1 MMEKKMGKKNL
12 DRELEDY
19 ADRLSEELRIEEKTK
34 DDNQLTS
41 EGKKLWY
48 ALRLSKQLHWKG
60 NYCYPNVPTDNEK
73 AQILKKVINNLHY
86 DNKNLF
92 KESDFNEISGRLIRS
107 LNRLNADLGID
118 PYFPKSLDNK
128 IEFIEG
134 ENCILWL
141 GEKDKLL
148 LLANLLFEQKYILK
162 SDEWLE
168 HFDNNALEKIK
179 SEPIDWQKNT
189 YELQHLLRRLKAIDL
204 INYPSSFEKHFTVN
218 GQPLKDL
225 GGGMHEYNKLDKID
239 AILDQIR

>member
-1 MMEKKMGKKNL
+1 MGKKNL

-19 ADRLSEELRIEEKTK
+19 ADRLSEKLINEEKTK

-41 EGKKLWY
+41 EGKKLWS

-128 IEFIEG
+128 IEFLEG

>member
-12 DRELEDY
+12 DKELEDY
-19 ADRLSEELRIEEKTK
+19 ADRLSEKLINEEKTK

-41 EGKKLWY
+41 EGKKLWS

>member
-1 MMEKKMGKKNL
+1 MKEKKMGKKNL

-19 ADRLSEELRIEEKTK
+19 ADRLSEKLINEEKTK

-48 ALRLSKQLHWKG
+48 ALRLSKQLNWKG

>member
-1 MMEKKMGKKNL
+1 MGKKNL

>member
-1 MMEKKMGKKNL
+1 MGKKDL
-12 DRELEDY
+12 DKELEDY

-48 ALRLSKQLHWKG
+48 ALRLSNQLHWKG

>member
-41 EGKKLWY
+41 EGKKLWS

-60 NYCYPNVPTDNEK
+60 NYCYPNVRSDNEK

-128 IEFIEG
+128 IEFI
-134 ENCILWL
+134 
-141 GEKDKLL
+141 KV
-148 LLANLLFEQKYILK
+148 
-162 SDEWLE
+162 
-168 HFDNNALEKIK
+168 KIAF
-179 SEPIDWQKNT
+179 
-189 YELQHLLRRLKAIDL
+189 Y
-204 INYPSSFEKHFTVN
+204 
-218 GQPLKDL
+218 G
-225 GGGMHEYNKLDKID
+225 
-239 AILDQIR
+239 

>member
-1 MMEKKMGKKNL
+1 MGKRNL
-12 DRELEDY
+12 DIELEDF
-19 ADRLSEELRIEEKTK
+19 ADRLSEELSVEERTK

-48 ALRLSKQLHWKG
+48 ALRLSKQLLWKG
-60 NYCYPNVPTDNEK
+60 NYCYPNVRSDNEK

-134 ENCILWL
+134 GNCILWL

-168 HFDNNALEKIK
+168 HFDNNALTKVK
-179 SEPIDWQKNT
+179 SDPIDWQKNT
-189 YELQHLLRRLKAIDL
+189 YELQYLIRDLKAKAL
-204 INYPSSFEKHFTVN
+204 ITYPVSYERHFTVK
-218 GQPLKDL
+218 GKPLKNL
-225 GGGMHEYNKLDKID
+225 GGGIHDPTKLEKIK
-239 AILDQIR
+239 AIIIKIT